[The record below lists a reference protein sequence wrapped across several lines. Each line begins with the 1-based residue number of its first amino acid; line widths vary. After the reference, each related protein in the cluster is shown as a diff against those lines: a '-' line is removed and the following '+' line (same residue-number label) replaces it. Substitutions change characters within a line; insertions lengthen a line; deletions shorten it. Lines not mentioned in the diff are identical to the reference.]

1 MTKLLS
7 KKQVMDEYGIGRHLI
22 DKAMKNKE
30 ISYIKLEIRVLF
42 KREHIEEFLMRNTVE
57 AVPVS
62 KKELKKIKRSA
73 KK

>member
-30 ISYIKLEIRVLF
+30 ISYIKLERRVLF
-42 KREHIEEFLMRNTVE
+42 KQEHIEEFLMRNTVE